1 MTRSEYQELVEFLGV
16 QFGTIDRRFDA
27 MEERLTRVEVLA
39 EDDRHQIRIVAE
51 GVGAVWSELGNV
63 RSEMAEGFA
72 AVRSEMAEG
81 FGAVWSEFGNV
92 RSEMA
97 EGFVA
102 VRSEMAEGFVAVR
115 SEMAAGFDA
124 VRSEMAAGFD
134 AQGRLIRGLGGR
146 VGRLE
151 A

>member
-16 QFGTIDRRFDA
+16 QFGTIDRRFDAMDQRLDA

-51 GVGAVWSELGNV
+51 GVGAVWSELGN
-63 RSEMAEGFA
+63 
-72 AVRSEMAEG
+72 
-81 FGAVWSEFGNV
+81 
-92 RSEMA
+92 
-97 EGFVA
+97 